1 MHQHPLALLRLGG
14 TLSTG
19 GCKAAVA
26 ALRLGTG
33 AGLHGGL
40 APLRALIP
48 WGCLCWGKSTKKA
61 FEGQIN
67 GL

>member
-26 ALRLGTG
+26 G

-48 WGCLCWGKSTKKA
+48 WGCLCWGKRTEKA